1 MVTHKKY
8 KNNLIEMKYN
18 FLIKAI
24 QDDKI
29 SDKQLNFIIEYV
41 DLSSIINLDVINSHN
56 NKIYRH
62 PLSVV
67 IAENLTDKAKII
79 LNYRKENIN
88 NIKDIGDSYT
98 KTAILNKNI
107 ELLDLLLEKG
117 SDMHC
122 CDRLNGFSCLMY
134 AVYLEDLDM
143 VTYLLNKGANTNLKS
158 TDINP
163 EIDKMFTAMDI
174 ALWKDNISIYNKL
187 LESYI
192 CR

>member
-1 MVTHKKY
+1 MLFSFFLALCTISHILHTYIKDSMVTHKKY

-107 ELLDLLLEKG
+107 ELL
-117 SDMHC
+117 
-122 CDRLNGFSCLMY
+122 
-134 AVYLEDLDM
+134 
-143 VTYLLNKGANTNLKS
+143 
-158 TDINP
+158 
-163 EIDKMFTAMDI
+163 
-174 ALWKDNISIYNKL
+174 
-187 LESYI
+187 
-192 CR
+192 

>member
-41 DLSSIINLDVINSHN
+41 DLSSIINLDVIDSHN

-174 ALWKDNISIYNKL
+174 ALWKDNITIYNKL

>member
-56 NKIYRH
+56 SKIYRH

-143 VTYLLNKGANTNLKS
+143 VTYLLNKGANTDLKS

-163 EIDKMFTAMDI
+163 EMDKIFTAMDI